1 MNTFRVHDDLAIS
14 IGSLILV
21 TGVSGM
27 IGIHIADEA
36 LKAGF
41 RVRGTVRSHAQGVKV
56 AQLLS
61 SPSFQYAI
69 VEDLANDDAFDAA
82 MVGVAA
88 AIHCA
93 ASTTFSPRAD
103 EVIPQAVKGTLNI
116 LKAAQANLSVR
127 RVVFTSTSGAASGP
141 RPGVKFRID
150 RDTWNLT
157 ALDIVKNTSPQEQEA
172 MGFEW
177 GYQVYVVSK
186 IESERAAWAY
196 VKKENPPFVINV
208 VNPAMNWGKVMG
220 STSVSGLQLAS
231 VLNGNIP
238 NIPSGK
244 FPFPRWFL

>member
-1 MNTFRVHDDLAIS
+1 MSTFRLHDDLAIPP
-14 IGSLILV
+14 GSLILV

-27 IGIHIADEA
+27 IGVHIADEA

-41 RVRGTVRSHAQGVKV
+41 HVRGTVRSHARGEKV
-56 AQLLS
+56 AQLLA
-61 SPSFQYAI
+61 SPSFQYVV
-69 VEDLANDDAFDAA
+69 VEDLAADDAFDAA

-103 EVIPQAVKGTLNI
+103 EVIPQAVKGTMNI
-116 LKAAQANLSVR
+116 LEAARANPSVR
-127 RVVFTSTSGAASGP
+127 RVVFTSSSGAASGP

-150 RDTWNLT
+150 RDTWNTT
-157 ALDIVKNTSPQEQEA
+157 AVKMVEDTSPQDQEA

-196 VKKENPPFVINV
+196 VEKEKPPFVVNV

-220 STSVSGLQLAS
+220 STGVSGLQLAN

-238 NIPSGK
+238 KIPSGK
-244 FPFPRWFL
+244 SFPT